1 MASKC
6 KCKCK
11 CKLISLGKINKKFIL
26 IIIQVIV
33 CLISMLIKKKTR
45 FFSEKNEHPIVYC
58 ITYSLG
64 LCFSFIFLVIY
75 KLYNKRKIQTNKTD
89 IEQNYLI
96 TLLVPNQTKVIS
108 IIEKFLFISLVAG
121 IDYLSLAISSF
132 FLIYGGNYINS
143 WPIIIISMTL
153 FSYLFLKVKLYSHH
167 YLSMSIIIILGLL
180 YNVLLEVF
188 TKDNMEK
195 NYIYFIA
202 FFCSE
207 ILDSLVYFLYKY
219 YMHIKY
225 IISFEILFY
234 QGLIELSF
242 GIITLI
248 ITTSINKV
256 DNFITFCKELD
267 VKEGL
272 LIAALILINFISS
285 IFMITIINIFSPFHI
300 FLTNAFSDFLV
311 FFSILYR
318 NGRFINGQEIKVYV
332 IILSIIFLIIC
343 LLMILVYIEI
353 IQLNFCGL
361 SNMTIKNIQLRAQLD
376 CLEKIEKS
384 EDDKNGIDTK
394 GDEYT
399 IELTE
404 ENSFRGATFDYDNS
418 LIINE

>member
-1 MASKC
+1 MAF

-45 FFSEKNEHPIVYC
+45 FFSEKNEHPIIYC

-75 KLYNKRKIQTNKTD
+75 KLYNKKKIQTNKTD

-143 WPIIIISMTL
+143 WPVIIISMTL

-188 TKDNMEK
+188 TKENMEK
-195 NYIYFIA
+195 NYIYFIT

-207 ILDSLVYFLYKY
+207 ILNSLVYFLYKY

-272 LIAALILINFISS
+272 LIAALILINFIYSALL
-285 IFMITIINIFSPFHI
+285 ITIINIFSPFHI

-404 ENSFRGATFDYDNS
+404 ENSFRGASFDYDNS

>member
-45 FFSEKNEHPIVYC
+45 FFSEKNEHPIIYC

-75 KLYNKRKIQTNKTD
+75 KLYNKKKIQTNKTD

-143 WPIIIISMTL
+143 WPVIIISMTL

-188 TKDNMEK
+188 TKENMEK
-195 NYIYFIA
+195 NYIYFIT

-207 ILDSLVYFLYKY
+207 ILNSLVYFLYKY

-311 FFSILYR
+311 FFLFYI
-318 NGRFINGQEIKVYV
+318 EMAD
-332 IILSIIFLIIC
+332 
-343 LLMILVYIEI
+343 LLM
-353 IQLNFCGL
+353 
-361 SNMTIKNIQLRAQLD
+361 
-376 CLEKIEKS
+376 
-384 EDDKNGIDTK
+384 DKK
-394 GDEYT
+394 
-399 IELTE
+399 
-404 ENSFRGATFDYDNS
+404 
-418 LIINE
+418 